1 MTADNN
7 WIDVKIPYDV
17 EGGLATAYNRALSE
31 GISEWVLF
39 LDHDIFLCN
48 PLWYKMSLA
57 AVKYLSE
64 NDPKAACIGCTTMVK
79 LPARDIKRGIRV
91 NDSIEFHI
99 NRAKQ
104 EYAKYGTE
112 LARRNKYVTGF
123 FLLVNRKI
131 ASEIGFTQPVLG
143 DINKIDV
150 DFGTRVLA
158 AGYHNYKMPG
168 LYVYHRRGMRYLEKD
183 FVCND

>member
-1 MTADNN
+1 MSVDKN

-17 EGGLATAYNRALSE
+17 EGGLAMAYNRALSE
-31 GISEWVLF
+31 GTSEWVLF

-57 AVKYLSE
+57 VVQYLSE
-64 NDPKAACIGCTTMVK
+64 NDPKAACIGCATMVK
-79 LPARDIKRGIRV
+79 LRTRDIKRGVRA

-99 NRAKQ
+99 NKAKQ
-104 EYAKYGTE
+104 EYAKYGTSLVRE
-112 LARRNKYVTGF
+112 EKYVTGF

-131 ASEIGFTQPVLG
+131 ASKIGFIQSIPG
-143 DINKIDV
+143 DINKIDI
-150 DFGTRVLA
+150 DFGTRVLN
-158 AGYHNYKMPG
+158 AGYHNYQMPG

-183 FVCND
+183 FVYNG